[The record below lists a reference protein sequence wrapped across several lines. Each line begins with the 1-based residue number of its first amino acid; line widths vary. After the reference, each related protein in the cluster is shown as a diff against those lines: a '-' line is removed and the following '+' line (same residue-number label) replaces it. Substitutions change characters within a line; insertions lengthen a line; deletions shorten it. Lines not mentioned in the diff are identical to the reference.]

1 MQCVKNVLSLSLIA
15 GPKATGPPSERSWL
29 LLNTILV
36 IDTRDALPDTPL
48 FGVFLS
54 EAISHWVP
62 DSYFCATQLSL

>member
-36 IDTRDALPDTPL
+36 IDTRDALPDTLL
-48 FGVFLS
+48 FGVFIGPESDHCL
-54 EAISHWVP
+54 P
-62 DSYFCATQLSL
+62 LSLTD